1 MANDKT
7 HLALTSDV
15 YFLIQ
20 RFLSAGILKRTLQ
33 VFNEEIEE
41 NNIFP
46 KRIDWQGSEHERSV
60 EDMIQQFS
68 NIRPDYLLHLCCKA
82 TAGTSTSNQ
91 SPSFL
96 SFKPNKYTVNNVLTN
111 FRQFLS
117 YFIRYHG
124 APVQESNSS
133 FNLVNSVRGREVSGP
148 CSRQKAITSNLYN
161 SMHMQRITIGHL
173 SAVYCL
179 LFDHSGR
186 FIMTGADDFL
196 IKLWSTYTGRLIASF
211 RGASSEITDIAINSE
226 NTLLAAGSIDRI
238 LRVWSLHTGAPVAV
252 LTGHTGMITSVN
264 FCPTPCWGVRYLIST
279 STDGSVGFWTYT
291 YDPGSKAEFRNSPIV
306 FQEKMRPGQA
316 QMICS
321 SFSPGGSFVACGSA
335 DHHVRV
341 YYMRGDEAAPHRV
354 LEAEA
359 HSDRVDSVQWAH
371 QGLRFLTGSKDGMAI
386 VWWFERQ
393 QWRSTYL
400 DMATKLTGSTNTP
413 DPPDNSKKLKVTM
426 VCWNRSD
433 TWVIVAVSDY
443 TLKLWTV
450 GGQLVKVLPGHTD
463 EIYVLEAHPYDN
475 NIILSAGH
483 DGQLFV
489 WDIVKG
495 EIVYKF
501 LNTVEGQGFGALFDV
516 KWSPDGNTI
525 AAADSLGHIL
535 TFGFGDGSH
544 LYEKLPKELFF
555 HTDYRPLV
563 RDSEHRVLDEQ
574 TQVPPHLMPPP
585 FLVDVEG
592 NPYPPYL
599 QRLVPGREMCNADQL
614 VPNVVVGNEGTQEVI
629 QDVGPEHVASLE
641 QELNGDIRTAGPSVR
656 LGRSRNTERIRHSTG
671 DWQKDPTIEWKRNV
685 LVPPL
690 KKSILDRNSETREAF
705 KDAEM
710 EEYQRQLRQRPHM
723 ISINTSNNIKKREEK
738 DKRKKPRSGTTRA
751 KKPRYEYKEDE
762 PEPESSGKEM
772 SESSGYSDWMEE
784 EGIEKTS
791 KRSSKRRQTTKVR
804 RAETDDDDEDDDT
817 EEDDSDSDEELVLER
832 SNNSSKEP
840 KRKKREVRRNN
851 TAGEGTSR
859 RNAAS
864 TSTVDSPSCSSSSS
878 KLPYDHE
885 LQYEIHRQPAKQQ
898 PSVAKPAPF
907 IPNHTQPSTSS
918 GVVASGSS
926 RNSTAPRGGAGTS
939 KQKASEQYRLS
950 EWLSETRPRKSPY
963 YPQMGDEVVYFP
975 QGHHLYLDA
984 VERNQ
989 VYEVSVNDLP
999 WNKIIIRDHE
1009 FAKVIGIQYEIKPP
1023 RLCCLKL
1030 ALLDDSGRMVGKVFT
1045 VKYHDMPD
1053 VLDFL
1058 ILRQMY
1064 ENSMSRSWH
1073 VGDKFRCMID
1083 DEWWIGH
1090 ITNTSPFSDQYKD
1103 SAFMCYE
1110 IAWNNGEQE
1119 RMSPWD
1125 MEPIDPERMPED
1137 ESQSV
1142 PVLDCELASI
1152 LYKSVSS
1159 DWPNCD
1165 RDSVTKHILAGLTK
1179 VMELA
1184 IAEPFLVP
1192 VDINV
1197 YPTYA
1202 KIIEYPIDLST
1213 IKTRFENNFYRN
1225 SADYVDVRSVYHQLV
1240 DGYNSS
1246 DTEEDVEVL
1255 PSNSR
1260 KLRNLSSRNLRES
1273 SDWKV
1278 QASSLIDA
1286 LWECEDS
1293 IPFRAPVSS
1302 ARYPDYHSI
1311 VKHPMDLGTV
1321 KENLASDMYAAP
1333 QAFCKDMRLIFQNSR
1348 LYNTKKRSRIYIM
1361 TVRLSAIF
1369 EEHASKIIENW
1380 EALSDIRKPE
1390 PLEYARKKAATDPF
1404 IICGY
1409 FNLLEKTLVEL
1420 DLENGNLDESYFS
1433 TDPSKSK
1440 VVGER
1445 GQKSSRVISSSGREN
1460 TTLVLACS
1468 ATGQRVPPL
1477 IIFKGKNIWY
1487 QWKAPPDEEFPGTA
1501 YAATPNGWMETK
1513 IFKTYFEKTLVPALG
1528 DKRPVLVIY
1537 DGHSTHVSLD
1547 LVEYAMDQGITIL
1560 KLPAHTSDILQP
1572 LDVCVFKSYKDK
1584 WDQTVATWQRQHI
1597 GQMLPKSL
1605 FSQFVGETWS
1615 SVSDDVIMNGFRK
1628 AGIFPFNAAVVPRE
1642 NFSKE
1647 AIERWEKYQ
1656 RQSDGNVNMELAEDF
1671 GEVNSTIHPNTSSP
1685 SILCP
1690 SASKNTVSSERPS
1703 PISHSQRDAACNTE
1717 ISQTAS
1723 IEQIILSRI
1732 QQKNVPS
1739 SLKRRKVAS
1748 GAEVFTSTEMI
1759 ELLKLKEQTQSAKK
1773 ATKKKSTKKE
1783 TEATKTVNSGKKQ
1796 NNKKQTKKKRRKES
1810 DDLKSDESF
1819 EDEVPYADTDSSC
1832 RIEDE
1837 DLDED
1842 YSSDT
1847 ENKENIEAPEM
1858 KDLKHTTRGIIE
1870 QQGTSEQGAE
1880 QERAEREGIEE
1891 EAMEDSQEIS
1901 VGKWVLAKYGLKKR
1915 VKLYVGI
1922 VQMQVDDRWEIKRQR
1937 HVRRRLT
1944 SSAGS
1949 DMSSEQSQSSGE
1961 QVDVEKLVEEG
1972 EETIVTEENS
1982 DSDDNVPLTL
1992 YRSKT
1997 NTESD
2002 MDSTSQSTDK
2012 MAVATRP
2019 RRTRNTASEDE
2030 YNPGED
2036 YATRRRNQRNLST
2049 SEDEAS
2055 STSED
2060 SRGSRKANLRRRPK
2074 KKTLLYE
2081 SSDSENDKRKRT
2093 RRDLNS
2099 EESDIEEA
2107 PRGSGYLS
2115 VSSRGRVRKLTER
2128 AKALFKKR

>member
-1 MANDKT
+1 M
-7 HLALTSDV
+7 
-15 YFLIQ
+15 
-20 RFLSAGILKRTLQ
+20 R
-33 VFNEEIEE
+33 
-41 NNIFP
+41 
-46 KRIDWQGSEHERSV
+46 
-60 EDMIQQFS
+60 
-68 NIRPDYLLHLCCKA
+68 
-82 TAGTSTSNQ
+82 
-91 SPSFL
+91 
-96 SFKPNKYTVNNVLTN
+96 
-111 FRQFLS
+111 
-117 YFIRYHG
+117 
-124 APVQESNSS
+124 
-133 FNLVNSVRGREVSGP
+133 
-148 CSRQKAITSNLYN
+148 
-161 SMHMQRITIGHL
+161 MQRITIGHL

-186 FIMTGADDFL
+186 FIITGADDFL

-211 RGASSEITDIAINSE
+211 RGASSELTDIAINSE

-291 YDPGSKAEFRNSPIV
+291 YDPGSKVEFRNSPIV

-463 EIYVLEAHPYDN
+463 EVYVLEAHPCDN

-525 AAADSLGHIL
+525 AAADSLGHLL
-535 TFGFGDGSH
+535 TFGFGDGSP

-599 QRLVPGREMCNADQL
+599 QRMVPGREMCNLEQL
-614 VPNVVVGNEGTQEVI
+614 VPNVVVGNEEGTQEVI
-629 QDVGPEHVASLE
+629 QDVAPEHVASIE
-641 QELNGDIRTAGPSVR
+641 QELNGDIRTAGPSIR
-656 LGRSRNTERIRHSTG
+656 LGRRNTERIRHSTG
-671 DWQKDPTIEWKRNV
+671 DWQTDPTIEWKRNI

-690 KKSILDRNSETREAF
+690 KKSILDRNNETREAF

-710 EEYQRQLRQRPHM
+710 EEYQKQLRQRPHM

-738 DKRKKPRSGTTRA
+738 DKRKKPRSSTTRA

-804 RAETDDDDEDDDT
+804 RAETDDDEDEDTQD
-817 EEDDSDSDEELVLER
+817 ESESDEELVLER
-832 SNNSSKEP
+832 SNNSSKEL

-851 TAGEGTSR
+851 IAGEGTSR

-864 TSTVDSPSCSSSSS
+864 TSTVESPSCSSSSS
-878 KLPYDHE
+878 KHV
-885 LQYEIHRQPAKQQ
+885 KQQ
-898 PSVAKPAPF
+898 SSVSKPAPS

-918 GVVASGSS
+918 GVVGSGTAK
-926 RNSTAPRGGAGTS
+926 NGTAPRSGAGTS

-1064 ENSMSRSWH
+1064 ENSMSRSWSI
-1073 VGDKFRCMID
+1073 GDKFRCMID

-1137 ESQSV
+1137 ESLSV
-1142 PVLDCELASI
+1142 PVLDRELASI

-1159 DWPNCD
+1159 DWPNGD
-1165 RDSVTKHILAGLTK
+1165 RDLVTKHILTGLTK

-1213 IKTRFENNFYRN
+1213 IKTRFENNFYRRLTAAQFDIRYLSTNAVKFNAKHSVIVRNAKIVTELCLRIVKN

-1240 DGYNSS
+1240 DGHHSS
-1246 DTEEDVEVL
+1246 ESEEDVEIV

-1278 QASSLIDA
+1278 QARNLIDA

-1293 IPFRAPVSS
+1293 IPFRTPVS
-1302 ARYPDYHSI
+1302 AERYPDYHSI

-1321 KENLASDMYAAP
+1321 KENLARDLYAVP

-1380 EALSDIRKPE
+1380 EAVR
-1390 PLEYARKKAATDPF
+1390 
-1404 IICGY
+1404 
-1409 FNLLEKTLVEL
+1409 
-1420 DLENGNLDESYFS
+1420 
-1433 TDPSKSK
+1433 
-1440 VVGER
+1440 
-1445 GQKSSRVISSSGREN
+1445 
-1460 TTLVLACS
+1460 
-1468 ATGQRVPPL
+1468 
-1477 IIFKGKNIWY
+1477 
-1487 QWKAPPDEEFPGTA
+1487 
-1501 YAATPNGWMETK
+1501 
-1513 IFKTYFEKTLVPALG
+1513 
-1528 DKRPVLVIY
+1528 
-1537 DGHSTHVSLD
+1537 
-1547 LVEYAMDQGITIL
+1547 
-1560 KLPAHTSDILQP
+1560 
-1572 LDVCVFKSYKDK
+1572 
-1584 WDQTVATWQRQHI
+1584 
-1597 GQMLPKSL
+1597 
-1605 FSQFVGETWS
+1605 
-1615 SVSDDVIMNGFRK
+1615 
-1628 AGIFPFNAAVVPRE
+1628 
-1642 NFSKE
+1642 
-1647 AIERWEKYQ
+1647 
-1656 RQSDGNVNMELAEDF
+1656 
-1671 GEVNSTIHPNTSSP
+1671 
-1685 SILCP
+1685 
-1690 SASKNTVSSERPS
+1690 
-1703 PISHSQRDAACNTE
+1703 
-1717 ISQTAS
+1717 
-1723 IEQIILSRI
+1723 
-1732 QQKNVPS
+1732 
-1739 SLKRRKVAS
+1739 
-1748 GAEVFTSTEMI
+1748 
-1759 ELLKLKEQTQSAKK
+1759 
-1773 ATKKKSTKKE
+1773 
-1783 TEATKTVNSGKKQ
+1783 
-1796 NNKKQTKKKRRKES
+1796 
-1810 DDLKSDESF
+1810 
-1819 EDEVPYADTDSSC
+1819 
-1832 RIEDE
+1832 
-1837 DLDED
+1837 
-1842 YSSDT
+1842 
-1847 ENKENIEAPEM
+1847 
-1858 KDLKHTTRGIIE
+1858 
-1870 QQGTSEQGAE
+1870 
-1880 QERAEREGIEE
+1880 
-1891 EAMEDSQEIS
+1891 
-1901 VGKWVLAKYGLKKR
+1901 
-1915 VKLYVGI
+1915 
-1922 VQMQVDDRWEIKRQR
+1922 RQR
-1937 HVRRRLT
+1937 HARRRLT

-1949 DMSSEQSQSSGE
+1949 DMSSEESQSSGE

-1982 DSDDNVPLTL
+1982 DSDDDVPLTL

-2002 MDSTSQSTDK
+2002 IDSTSQSTDK
-2012 MAVATRP
+2012 IAMATRL
-2019 RRTRNTASEDE
+2019 RKSRNTASEDE
-2030 YNPGED
+2030 YNPGVD
-2036 YATRRRNQRNLST
+2036 YETRRRNQRNIST

-2055 STSED
+2055 FTSED
-2060 SRGSRKANLRRRPK
+2060 SRRSRKANLRRRPK
-2074 KKTLLYE
+2074 RKPYCTKVRIVKTT
-2081 SSDSENDKRKRT
+2081 SEKGPEGPK
-2093 RRDLNS
+2093 
-2099 EESDIEEA
+2099 
-2107 PRGSGYLS
+2107 
-2115 VSSRGRVRKLTER
+2115 
-2128 AKALFKKR
+2128 